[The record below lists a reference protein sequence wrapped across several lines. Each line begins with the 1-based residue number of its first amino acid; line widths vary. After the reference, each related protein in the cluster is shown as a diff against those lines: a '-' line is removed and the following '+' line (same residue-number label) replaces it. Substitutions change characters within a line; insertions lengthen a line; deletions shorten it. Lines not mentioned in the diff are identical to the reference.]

1 MRGQELESVP
11 PVCIAAGWQQ
21 LQQLQQLPPSLSGQM
36 CMGSAAGWQQPQQ
49 PLLSQTGPL
58 SVGGH
63 AEETGS
69 VVGSAVCSAAGRQQW
84 QQPQEQPLLQTG
96 QMSNEGY
103 WEEFSS
109 QFGSAGEWQQLQQ
122 LQQLPFSH
130 EGHMSME

>member
-63 AEETGS
+63 AEEDWFCGWFGS
-69 VVGSAVCSAAGRQQW
+69 VLRGREAAMAAAAGA
-84 QQPQEQPLLQTG
+84 TA
-96 QMSNEGY
+96 
-103 WEEFSS
+103 FAD
-109 QFGSAGEWQQLQQ
+109 GSDVK
-122 LQQLPFSH
+122 
-130 EGHMSME
+130 